1 MDDIAVTQQAYKAGL
16 VVRPVSPMYGGS
28 PARVG
33 LMLGFGGFSA
43 EQLRTGVARLKK
55 VLDGSA
61 EASRVRTNVR

>member
-1 MDDIAVTQQAYKAGL
+1 
-16 VVRPVSPMYGGS
+16 
-28 PARVG
+28 
-33 LMLGFGGFSA
+33 LGFGGFSA